1 MCVPDSGPENM
12 AAKPA
17 DKAAVGTRF
26 GMLYTGRVPKM
37 APGTRLGPDNSPDP
51 APAPPPPP
59 APTPAPAAPQLQT
72 PTTVEQK
79 KVRGT
84 RTVRKK
90 TNRQS
95 ISTGLNASAPTGA
108 GSGGLNI

>member
-17 DKAAVGTRF
+17 DKAAIGTRF

-51 APAPPPPP
+51 APAPPPSP
-59 APTPAPAAPQLQT
+59 APAPAAPQLQT

-95 ISTGLNASAPTGA
+95 ISTGINASAPTGA

>member
-17 DKAAVGTRF
+17 DKAAIGTRF

-51 APAPPPPP
+51 A
-59 APTPAPAAPQLQT
+59 PAPAAPQLQT

-95 ISTGLNASAPTGA
+95 ISTGINASAPTGA